1 MKNIMNVRKQNK
13 GITLI
18 ALVITI
24 IVLLIL
30 AGVSIST
37 LTGENGILSKVN
49 SAKQQTEKEEGKEVI
64 KLAINEMMIEKMEKG
79 ENLTIDYIGDHIHEK
94 LEIEKEDVTKNGEP
108 VETVNVIYGEYEY
121 EIDDKFNVNIIGSIK
136 GKITIDATYKI
147 IGENAV
153 ITVTAKT
160 EDEKGIKR
168 IILPNNEEE
177 DGRNQKELTI
187 EYRVNSNGEY
197 KFIAEGNN
205 NSKRFKTVKIN
216 EFDTIAPN
224 EAKITLSATRIDV
237 GESVTATV
245 EVSDDQSGININN
258 CFWILNSSSEEIGME
273 SDIWKNA
280 DKLNALKSTISLTST
295 TAGKR
300 YLHILSCD
308 NANNKKESIAEGI
321 LFVGEQEYLN
331 IPKGADN
338 WIFDIPTRWSK
349 TRI

>member
-1 MKNIMNVRKQNK
+1 MNARKQNK

-37 LTGENGILSKVN
+37 LTGENGILSKAS
-49 SAKQQTEKEEGKEVI
+49 SAKQQTEQEEGKEVI

-108 VETVNVIYGEYEY
+108 VETVDVIYGEYEY
-121 EIDDKFNVNIIGSIK
+121 EIDDKFNVDIIGSIK
-136 GKITIDATYKI
+136 GKITIEATYKI

-177 DGRNQKELTI
+177 DARNQKELTI

-205 NSKRFKTVKIN
+205 NSKRFKTVKIS
-216 EFDTIAPN
+216 EFDTVSPN
-224 EAKITLSATRIDV
+224 EAKITLSATRINV

-245 EVSDDQSGININN
+245 EVSDNQSGININN

-273 SDIWKNA
+273 SEIWKKAN
-280 DKLNALKSTISLTST
+280 KLNALKSTIFLTST

-308 NANNKKESIAEGI
+308 NANNKKESISEGI

-331 IPKGADN
+331 IPEGANN
-338 WIFDIPTRWSK
+338 WIFDIPTEWNK

>member
-1 MKNIMNVRKQNK
+1 
-13 GITLI
+13 
-18 ALVITI
+18 
-24 IVLLIL
+24 
-30 AGVSIST
+30 
-37 LTGENGILSKVN
+37 
-49 SAKQQTEKEEGKEVI
+49 
-64 KLAINEMMIEKMEKG
+64 MMIEKMEKG

-94 LEIEKEDVTKNGEP
+94 LEIDI
-108 VETVNVIYGEYEY
+108 IYGEYEY
-121 EIDDKFNVNIIGSIK
+121 EIDDKFNVDIIGSIK
-136 GKITIDATYKI
+136 GKITIEATYKI

-168 IILPNNEEE
+168 IILPNNEE

-205 NSKRFKTVKIN
+205 
-216 EFDTIAPN
+216 
-224 EAKITLSATRIDV
+224 TRINV
-237 GESVTATV
+237 GESVIATV
-245 EVSDDQSGININN
+245 EVSDDQSVININN

-273 SDIWKNA
+273 SEIWKNA
-280 DKLNALKSTISLTST
+280 NKLNALKSTISLTST
-295 TAGKR
+295 TVGKR

-308 NANNKKESIAEGI
+308 NANNKKESISEGI

-331 IPKGADN
+331 IPEGANN
-338 WIFDIPTRWSK
+338 WIFDIPTEWNK